1 MREGKVR
8 KKPFHKK
15 RSLRKRDSWKVTC
28 DVDVVFVHARKPRGR
43 IEKNPCTLR
52 EKTEKTFC
60 RMMASVKTIEADFRL
75 TFLSTF

>member
-1 MREGKVR
+1 MREGRVR
-8 KKPFHKK
+8 QNPFHKK
-15 RSLRKRDSWKVTC
+15 HSLRKRDSWKVSC

-52 EKTEKTFC
+52 EKTEKKIC
-60 RMMASVKTIEADFRL
+60 RMMASVKTTEADFRL